1 MLLLYL
7 APLIANINLTVSIV
21 NLFYYFLGF
30 IGVFASVGGANALN
44 CYLDR
49 DVDKIMVRTRR
60 RPIPLGK
67 VKPKH
72 AFYFSLTLLGFA
84 FSLSVLAGLTL
95 SLVPMFLLLDGVV
108 CYILLYTVPTKRR
121 SITNIFLYLLLMLAQ
136 FGWDGF

>member
-1 MLLLYL
+1 METYVLKSYWSLMKPKILVAMLLLYL

-49 DVDKIMVRTRR
+49 DIDKIMVRTRR

-67 VKPKH
+67 VICQCRATK
-72 AFYFSLTLLGFA
+72 FY
-84 FSLSVLAGLTL
+84 SLSATGLRSEPQPAGSSGT
-95 SLVPMFLLLDGVV
+95 SAGGDWQP
-108 CYILLYTVPTKRR
+108 
-121 SITNIFLYLLLMLAQ
+121 
-136 FGWDGF
+136 